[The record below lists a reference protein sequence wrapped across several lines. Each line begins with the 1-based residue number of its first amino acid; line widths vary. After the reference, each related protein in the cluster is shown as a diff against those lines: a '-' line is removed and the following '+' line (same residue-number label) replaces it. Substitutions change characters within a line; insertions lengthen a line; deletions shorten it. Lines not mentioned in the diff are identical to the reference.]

1 MKVRLPELSEKDTS
15 CVLTLWHVKEQDYI
29 YLGNDLFEVVTDKA
43 TFDIPSP
50 ASGRVIKILKK
61 EGDTILPG
69 EVLAEIE

>member
-1 MKVRLPELSEKDTS
+1 MKVRLPQLSEKDTS
-15 CVLTLWHVKEQDYI
+15 VILTLWHVKEKDYI